1 MKGYVN
7 FAIAAVALMSLS
19 LSACENDAEFWG
31 IWVIISIPIVIGIII
46 FCLVNGDAI
55 DQRAREANRWVENE
69 RLREEQKQLRAK
81 ENRRMAEHKR
91 RITEARLERILATL
105 AFDLATAFNNSDH
118 AAAVETWRSPP
129 NAPFTPDDLIEVM
142 RDAQTNGQRWNGRK
156 VDAILQS
163 QWGKFLRE
171 TYADS
176 RDDFMLTLHDMSK
189 RP

>member
-1 MKGYVN
+1 MNPRAIVGIAISVVV
-7 FAIAAVALMSLS
+7 FSAGLLAIAGGGIVFFLLVIVGGPVAFLVF
-19 LSACENDAEFWG
+19 LSAFASSTDAPPEPKLAEHSLQW
-31 IWVIISIPIVIGIII
+31 
-46 FCLVNGDAI
+46 
-55 DQRAREANRWVENE
+55 RAAKA
-69 RLREEQKQLRAK
+69 EEQKAKTLEDQL
-81 ENRRMAEHKR
+81 KR
-91 RITEARLERILATL
+91 SLASL

-189 RP
+189 RR